1 MTMSYWN
8 LSGRRVRRGLFSL
21 AMRILITGGFGFVGG
36 RLAMHLAQA
45 GHQIILGTRHSIAS
59 PDWLPKAEVAKIAWD
74 DAVALERSCAG
85 VDVIIQAAGMNAQ
98 DCAADPIAALA
109 FNGLATARLVAAANL
124 ARVKKFIYLSTAHVY
139 ANPLVGTIAEETCP
153 RNLHPYATS
162 HLAGEQAVLSAHSRD
177 ELQGIVLRLSNAFG
191 SPMHK
196 EVNCWMLLV
205 NDLCKQALET
215 RKLVLHTSGLQHR
228 DFVGLT
234 EVCCVAEKLVD
245 SDQLEQANIFNVGAG
260 ISQSVL
266 EMAKLI
272 QQRCT
277 EVLGFTPELQHKQS
291 GADQQYAT
299 LIYRSDNLNT
309 LGISWKSQTKTV
321 EIDNLLLFCQ
331 SAFNQTKSLVNE

>member
-1 MTMSYWN
+1 MTMSCWN

-21 AMRILITGGFGFVGG
+21 TMRILITGGFGFVGG

-45 GHQIILGTRHSIAS
+45 GHQIILGTRHSFAS
-59 PDWLPKAEVAKIAWD
+59 PEWLPQAEVKRIAWD
-74 DAVALERSCAG
+74 DEVALEQACKG
-85 VDVIIQAAGMNAQ
+85 VNVIIHTAGMNAQ
-98 DCAADPIAALA
+98 DCAADPVAALA
-109 FNGLATARLVAAANL
+109 FNGLATARLVAAANQ

-139 ANPLVGTIAEETCP
+139 ANPLVGTITEETCP

-205 NDLCKQALET
+205 NDLCKQAVQT

-228 DFVGLT
+228 DFIGLA
-234 EVCCVAEKLVD
+234 EVSYVVEELV
-245 SDQLEQANIFNVGAG
+245 SYNLLEQAKVFNVGAG
-260 ISQSVL
+260 VSLSVIA
-266 EMAKLI
+266 MAQLI

-277 EVLGFTPELQHKQS
+277 EVLGFLPELQLKHSGVNEQS
-291 GADQQYAT
+291 PT
-299 LIYRSDNLNT
+299 LTYSAHNLKT
-309 LGISWKSQTKTV
+309 LGISCKSKSNTA
-321 EIDNLLLFCQ
+321 EIDKLLQFCQ
-331 SAFNQTKSLVNE
+331 TSFNQTKSIVHE